1 MLWLAACSEA
11 LHAQPCSLDSELY
24 EEAFTGFNRFV
35 SCVARMPSLIL
46 RVMCMYVYVPT
57 QIAAD
62 SRDGT
67 ACSGEVQLTS
77 CQSLGFPHCAPA
89 LLEATQVTIA
99 PLCAPKSHDK
109 PVEAAAMSGFITLQE
124 DAHVFGRTTGP
135 WLRKWGVLAPG
146 HLHYWH
152 FPEDAKLTQPEVQCT
167 CVVADMEYLVCGMR
181 TGLN

>member
-1 MLWLAACSEA
+1 
-11 LHAQPCSLDSELY
+11 
-24 EEAFTGFNRFV
+24 
-35 SCVARMPSLIL
+35 
-46 RVMCMYVYVPT
+46 MYVDVPT
-57 QIAAD
+57 QIAAG
-62 SRDGT
+62 SRDGS
-67 ACSGEVQLTS
+67 ACSGEVQMTS

-109 PVEAAAMSGFITLQE
+109 AREEAVVSGFITLQG
-124 DAHVFGRTTGP
+124 DAHVFGRTAGP

-167 CVVADMEYLVCGMR
+167 CVGDDLEYSVCGMR